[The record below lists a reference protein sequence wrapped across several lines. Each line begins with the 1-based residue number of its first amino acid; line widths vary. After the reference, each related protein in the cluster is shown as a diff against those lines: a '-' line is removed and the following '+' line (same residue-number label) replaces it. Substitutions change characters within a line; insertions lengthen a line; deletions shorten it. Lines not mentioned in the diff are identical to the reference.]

1 MSSAEAKRAAVDE
14 ALAALADF
22 DALDDGDSSGSG
34 DDEDYAGSA
43 SAAADAARCAAQADT
58 EPWATKHRPASLD
71 GVVGHADVVETLRKN
86 MLGDEAAFPNLLF
99 SGPSGT
105 GKTTSIL
112 AAARDLYGSR
122 EALRYM
128 VLEVKAS
135 DQRGIGMVRNTLGE
149 FTRVSGHVMSRM
161 FRDTALQKRR
171 LPRLVILDE
180 ADSMTPEAQSAMRA
194 MMEENMDR
202 VRFCFIVNRE
212 SHIQTPIFSRCL
224 RLRFPPLA
232 RTDMIGLL
240 RRIAQL
246 ERVQC
251 TDAAFDAMISVA
263 DGDMRQAINIMQS
276 SHMFSSSTAA
286 GQRLIAA
293 DDVYAICGR
302 APPADTQ
309 ACLVQCL
316 RDAPHLASV
325 WHCIEAY
332 MARHNCSL
340 LDMVLALYMALLPS
354 DDGVWIDH
362 WRHMGLHDE
371 THAMLLIDELDRMQQ
386 RMLYITDPSRT
397 RLQAYALAAAFTR
410 CHHLAPPLTQ

>member
-1 MSSAEAKRAAVDE
+1 MSSAEAKQAAVEE

-22 DALDDGDSSGSG
+22 DGLDDDSSSSG
-34 DDEDYAGSA
+34 DDENTAA
-43 SAAADAARCAAQADT
+43 CTAAAAVNSVEQADT

-86 MLGDEAAFPNLLF
+86 MLGADAAFPNLLF

-135 DQRGIGMVRNTLGE
+135 DQRGIGMVRNCLGE

-161 FRDTALQKRR
+161 FRDAALQKRR

-224 RLRFPPLA
+224 RLRFPPLP
-232 RTDMIGLL
+232 RTDMVGLL

-246 ERVQC
+246 ESVQC
-251 TDAAFDAMISVA
+251 TDAAFDAMIDIA

-276 SHMFSSSTAA
+276 SHMFTSSTAV
-286 GQRLIAA
+286 AA
-293 DDVYAICGR
+293 PRSIDANDVYAICGR
-302 APPADTQ
+302 APPADTH

-316 RDAPHLASV
+316 RDAAHVARV
-325 WHCIEAY
+325 WHCIDTY
-332 MARHNCSL
+332 MTRHHCSL

-354 DDGVWIDH
+354 DDAEWH
-362 WRHMGLHDE
+362 ERWQQMGLHDE

-386 RMLYITDPSRT
+386 RMLYITDPSRS

-410 CHHLAPPLTQ
+410 CHFLAPPLV